1 MISVLMSVYNET
13 IDLLN
18 ESIISIKNQSDP
30 NWELII
36 INDNPNN
43 KELAGFLAK
52 IAENDRRINVITNE
66 HNSGLVKSLN
76 TAIGEAHGEYIARMD
91 ADDVANPDRF
101 EKQMTFL
108 ETHNLD
114 FVFSNVQSID
124 ESGLILKEKV
134 LPNQDLIDINKIKK
148 IMSFTDLAFHPTWFM
163 KRNVMVDLN
172 GYRLINSAEDYDFVI
187 RAIREGL
194 HLGYQGEVLLKYRYR
209 LNSISRNNILRQEKI
224 NSIIQKGLTEKKGWG
239 EWSMKQIDALIINS
253 QEEDKLN
260 MIFQSGVSFKNSK
273 KITDGF
279 DLIWKILLYP
289 KGIKSVFRNIMIEKK
304 IKKIFF
310 G

>member
-1 MISVLMSVYNET
+1 M
-13 IDLLN
+13 
-18 ESIISIKNQSDP
+18 
-30 NWELII
+30 
-36 INDNPNN
+36 
-43 KELAGFLAK
+43 
-52 IAENDRRINVITNE
+52 
-66 HNSGLVKSLN
+66 
-76 TAIGEAHGEYIARMD
+76 
-91 ADDVANPDRF
+91 
-101 EKQMTFL
+101 
-108 ETHNLD
+108 
-114 FVFSNVQSID
+114 
-124 ESGLILKEKV
+124 
-134 LPNQDLIDINKIKK
+134 
-148 IMSFTDLAFHPTWFM
+148 
-163 KRNVMVDLN
+163 
-172 GYRLINSAEDYDFVI
+172 
-187 RAIREGL
+187 
-194 HLGYQGEVLLKYRYR
+194 KYRYR
-209 LNSISRNNILRQEKI
+209 LNSISRNNTLRQEKI

>member
-36 INDNPNN
+36 INDNPDN

-66 HNSGLVKSLN
+66 HNFGLVKSLN

-172 GYRLINSAEDYDFVI
+172 GYRLISSAEDYDFVI

-194 HLGYQGEVLLKYRYR
+194 YLGYQGEVLLKYRYR
-209 LNSISRNNILRQEKI
+209 LNSISRNNALRQEKI
-224 NSIIQKGLTEKKGWG
+224 NSIIQKGLTGKRDWG